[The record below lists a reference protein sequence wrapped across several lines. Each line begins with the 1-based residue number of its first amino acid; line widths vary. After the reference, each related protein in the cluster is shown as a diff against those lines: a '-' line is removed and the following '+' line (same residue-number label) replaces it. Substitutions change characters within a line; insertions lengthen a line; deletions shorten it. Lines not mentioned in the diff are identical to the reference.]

1 MVADDVEPFAVA
13 HLTGRGPHRIEA
25 VFLEPFVGV
34 VKEVLLAPQH
44 PGQCLPHHL
53 GLILADTGGS
63 HRLIERVGLAS
74 TLIDDLIELSAEGI
88 ARRSERLFGTP
99 NATPYVKDGINNC
112 VVGGRQG
119 AVNPSQTGTKAAAHY
134 QVHVSAGTTS
144 VIRLRLSGAGLLAPR
159 HRAWPATRT

>member
-1 MVADDVEPFAVA
+1 MGRRRALRAV
-13 HLTGRGPHRIEA
+13 GPCRKRNTACSHSIPANACRII
-25 VFLEPFVGV
+25 
-34 VKEVLLAPQH
+34 
-44 PGQCLPHHL
+44 
-53 GLILADTGGS
+53 GLILTDTGGS

-112 VVGGRQG
+112 VVGGRQD

-134 QVHVSAGTTS
+134 QVDVSAGTTS